1 MRQVDII
8 LKAML
13 KTDRVW
19 TAKDFQYGEN
29 FVGYEATARM
39 SDLVNMYP
47 NLFII
52 TKIGKFR
59 ALQINWEEKELIKE
73 LQKKY
78 ELADFNA
85 SNINY

>member
-13 KTDRVW
+13 MEKKKW
-19 TAKDFQYGEN
+19 TAKDFQYGEH

-47 NLFII
+47 ELFIVS
-52 TKIGKFR
+52 KIGRFR
-59 ALQINWEEKELIKE
+59 ALEINWEQKELIKE

-78 ELADFNA
+78 EIN
-85 SNINY
+85 NI